1 MRMKRIT
8 IPKEI
13 SGMPILDAVSLYH
26 DDSDLRQQLS
36 SDLFREFGIVI
47 EPMDQL
53 TLPNNIPPQS
63 DRI

>member
-26 DDSDLRQQLS
+26 DDFDWVIHPLKGPSGGMILKLGSTGLS
-36 SDLFREFGIVI
+36 LIRSCRTEIKAA
-47 EPMDQL
+47 
-53 TLPNNIPPQS
+53 
-63 DRI
+63 